1 MKTRS
6 LLEQLIRK
14 IIVEQEIDHNAVIH
28 ATGDSTDMT
37 ADAVYMSG
45 AGIIS
50 SGRYVV
56 KPVSKSALSIAKQ
69 HGAIINGW
77 SAFTVKS
84 VYKRGQKE
92 TSRTDSGAAYNAIQ
106 IATTADKQEQYYSAN
121 GHYTGIVNGIPKY
134 MYIVGPDISK
144 RDRVLKRNVWVCNF
158 EQLYNISK
166 KLDTSN
172 SLLYHTKIEGIV
184 ESKTTM
190 LGDIIIFSSY
200 DIRNWFSVL
209 KQRIKESGLTFKP
222 VDSNV
227 LIPEIDYL
235 AKDYDPS
242 DIDAVP
248 PPADVDLTIK
258 DIVVTDSN
266 SKDWD
271 NTLFRGTALI
281 DHDKFG
287 NRILIMKTGTID
299 VYKRSPIT
307 SDDKESEEINGKFTG
322 EFKNGKPYDGV
333 VMWDNDTQFKGKIK
347 ETDVYATVNG
357 FMLDIPNETVTT
369 VKTSDPIEAA
379 EDENKPITFPYEV
392 TTDTRTSDPY
402 TVITTG
408 DTDPY
413 LYYKTSAGKWWAT
426 KRDAIGNGGDLI
438 WNLINSK
445 AAIKVLEKTKNETP
459 NFKEYIVKSSSE
471 VNSGFKSININTTS
485 KTPEKSAEST
495 PTPGTITYPY
505 TWKSGAGTFNVI
517 TTNSQPGQVFFK
529 DKNQWYSS
537 NQSKFE
543 AAEKSPKSVSL
554 SILPVTN
561 SKLAAELNNIKPG
574 TKTKS
579 VEEKPIVT
587 ATTKVTFKKPIGQG
601 VTLYNWNNTTKKFEY
616 AHYDYAIEKSYNI
629 QNLGKSTGGAYTKI
643 KFADGKIYWV
653 LTSELK

>member
-1 MKTRS
+1 MKTRN

-14 IIVEQEIDHNAVIH
+14 IIVEQEDSVIH
-28 ATGDSTDMT
+28 ATGDSTDLSSDVISVSSLS
-37 ADAVYMSG
+37 DA
-45 AGIIS
+45 S

-56 KPVSKSALSIAKQ
+56 KPVTRSALSTAKQ
-69 HGAIINGW
+69 HGAVNNGW

-84 VYKRGQKE
+84 IYKRGQKE
-92 TSRTDSGAAYNAIQ
+92 TARTDSGAAYNAIQ

-158 EQLYNISK
+158 EQLFNISK

-184 ESKTTM
+184 ENKTTM

-222 VDSNV
+222 VDSTV

-248 PPADVDLTIK
+248 PTAVDLTVK

-271 NTLFRGTALI
+271 DTLFRGTALI

-299 VYKRSPIT
+299 VIKNGSAT
-307 SDDKESEEINGKFTG
+307 SDDAETSDIYGKFTG

-333 VMWDNDTQFKGKIK
+333 VIWNDDTQFKGKIK
-347 ETDVYATVNG
+347 DTAVNVTPAG

-379 EDENKPITFPYEV
+379 EDENNTITFPYEV

-426 KRDAIGNGGDLI
+426 KRDAIEKGGDLI

-445 AAIKVLEKTKNETP
+445 AAIKILEKTKNETP
-459 NFKEYIVKSSSE
+459 NFKEYTVKASAEEIPSTI
-471 VNSGFKSININTTS
+471 KTTS
-485 KTPEKSAEST
+485 KTKEKSAEST

-505 TWKSGAGTFNVI
+505 TWKSAAGTFNVI
-517 TTNSQPGQVFFK
+517 TTSSQPGQVFYK
-529 DKNQWYSS
+529 DKNQWYAS

-543 AAEKSPKSVSL
+543 AAEKSPNSVSL

-561 SKLAAELNNIKPG
+561 SKLAAELNNVKTG

-579 VEEKPIVT
+579 VAKNPTVP
-587 ATTKVTFKKPIGQG
+587 ATTKVTFKKSIGNN
-601 VTLYNWNNTTKKFEY
+601 VALYNWNATKKTFENTKLVY
-616 AHYDYAIEKSYNI
+616 SIEKSYKI
-629 QNLGKSTGGAYTKI
+629 QNLAKSTNGSYTKI
-643 KFADGKIYWV
+643 KFAGGEIYWV
-653 LTSELK
+653 LSSELK